1 MASFLSIPFPGRYSK
16 KIDIPDYKICLIDGG
31 IIGEYYL
38 EYENKMLI
46 GDYPMKRLILIKY
59 MALIVARD
67 REASPEFR
75 IIINE

>member
-38 EYENKMLI
+38 EYENKMLTGNYI
-46 GDYPMKRLILIKY
+46 NSTVKTKNIS
-59 MALIVARD
+59 AT
-67 REASPEFR
+67 
-75 IIINE
+75 IISLMVTCDWMPVLNSR